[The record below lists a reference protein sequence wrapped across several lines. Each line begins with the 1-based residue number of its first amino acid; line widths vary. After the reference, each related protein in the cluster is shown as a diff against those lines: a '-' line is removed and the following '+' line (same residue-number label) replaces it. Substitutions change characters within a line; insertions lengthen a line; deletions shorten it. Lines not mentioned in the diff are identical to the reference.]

1 MADVESLELL
11 IEGNASGAKKSL
23 DTLID
28 TLKELERV
36 TSGGCGLSAI
46 TKETDKLKNV
56 NIGLSSANRSSS
68 KSFANLATRVAAAG
82 LALKKGASIVSSWI
96 KESSDY
102 TENMNL
108 FTVSMGA
115 NAKTAEEYVKT
126 VGDAMDYA
134 NLVSEAMGI
143 DPSEWMRSQGV
154 LMTLATGFGVAG
166 DRAAL
171 MSKQLTQL
179 GYDISSY
186 YNLPVEEAMQKLK
199 SGFAGELEPL
209 RSLGYDLSQAKLEA
223 IALSLGIDKAVSSMT
238 QAEKAELRYYAIMTQ
253 VKQVQGDMA
262 RTLTDPANQMRVFNA
277 QITMTARSLGN
288 LFIPLLNAVLPY
300 AIAVTKVI
308 RMLADAVASLFN
320 IEIPE
325 VDLSGASNIGNNN
338 ADGFKEANKEVTKM
352 KRTLLGIDELN
363 VLSDTSSAG
372 GSGIGGGSFDFDLP
386 TYDFIGEAAN
396 NRVDEIVNS
405 MKEWLGITGEITNW
419 ADLLDTRLGFILGTV
434 GAIGV
439 AFGTWKIG
447 GTIVTAVGAIKTSI
461 ASVSGW
467 LAATKASVLATT
479 GVSLGAI
486 AGVVAAVAAVVAGL
500 TLVYLKNEDVKKSVD
515 NAVASIGTALVPLFE
530 FMTGT
535 VIPNLKSAWDEL
547 LVILKPLGDWIAM
560 VFTSVWEDMLI
571 PALEWIGSTL
581 VPNLTTTFTNLWNN
595 VLVPLGTFIGSVLSP
610 VISILGDVLT
620 WLWQYVVVPV
630 ADFVG
635 CVFATAWEGIA
646 KIWNE
651 SVIPRINKVI
661 SVFQFLWNHVLK
673 PLVDFLWGV
682 WGPVIKTAFEFIGEH
697 IRTIKEIFSGLI
709 KFVTGIFTRDW
720 DYAWSGVVQLFG
732 GIFAN
737 IANQVKTPFNLAL
750 TYIESFINKIIDGWN
765 GLKKQLNKLSFDIPD
780 WLGGGKFGLDLA
792 MSQKITLPR
801 FADGGYPTTGQMF
814 IANEAGPELVGTIG
828 NRSAVVNND
837 QIVSAVSK
845 GVYQAVVQ
853 AMGQSGNQT
862 VEAKVND
869 KVLFE
874 VVVNRNRQETMR
886 MGYSPLLGGV

>member
-11 IEGNASGAKKSL
+11 ITGDATSAKKSL

-28 TLKELERV
+28 TLKELKQA
-36 TSGGCGLSAI
+36 TAGGCGLSAV
-46 TKETDKLKNV
+46 TGEMGKLKNV

-82 LALKKGASIVSSWI
+82 LALKKGVSIVSSWI

-108 FTVSMGA
+108 FTVSMG
-115 NAKTAEEYVKT
+115 EYA
-126 VGDAMDYA
+126 GSAMKYA
-134 NLVSEAMGI
+134 NTVSEVMGI
-143 DPSEWMRSQGV
+143 DPSEWIRSQGV
-154 LMTLATGFGVAG
+154 FMTLATGFGIAG
-166 DRAAL
+166 DRAAK
-171 MSKQLTQL
+171 MSEQLTQL

-223 IALSLGIDKAVSSMT
+223 TALSLGIDKAVSSMT
-238 QAEKAELRYYAIMTQ
+238 QAEKAELRYYAVMTQ
-253 VKQVQGDMA
+253 VTQVQGDMA
-262 RTLTDPANQMRVFNA
+262 RTLNDPANQLRVFSA
-277 QITMTARSLGN
+277 QLTMAARSLGN

-300 AIAVTKVI
+300 AIAVVKVI

-320 IEIPE
+320 ITIPE
-325 VDLSGASNIGNNN
+325 VDSSGASNIGNNV
-338 ADGFKEANKEVTKM
+338 AEGFEDANKEVTKM

-372 GSGIGGGSFDFDLP
+372 GSDIGGGSFGFDLP

-405 MKEWLGITGEITNW
+405 MKEWLGITGEITSW
-419 ADLLDTRLGFILGTV
+419 SDLLDTRLGSILKTV

-439 AFGTWKIG
+439 AFGAWKIG
-447 GTIVTAVGAIKTSI
+447 GTIVTAVGAIKTAI
-461 ASVSGW
+461 TSVTGA
-467 LAATKASVLATT
+467 LTAAKAGVLATT
-479 GVSLGAI
+479 GVSLGA
-486 AGVVAAVAAVVAGL
+486 VAAVVAGVVALVAGL
-500 TLVYLKNEDVKKSVD
+500 TTVYLTNEDVKKSVD

-530 FMTGT
+530 FTTGT

-547 LVILKPLGDWIAM
+547 LVILQPLGDWIAM
-560 VFTSVWEDMLI
+560 VFTSIWQDMLI
-571 PALEWIGSTL
+571 PALEWLGSTV
-581 VPNLTTTFTNLWNN
+581 VPNLTAYFINLWNN

-620 WLWQYVVVPV
+620 WLWQYVIVPV
-630 ADFVG
+630 ADCVG
-635 CVFATAWEGIA
+635 GVLATAWECIG
-646 KIWNE
+646 KILQE
-651 SVIPRINKVI
+651 TIIPKVNQVI
-661 SVFQFLWNHVLK
+661 SVFQFLWNYVLK
-673 PLVDFLWGV
+673 PLVDFVWGV
-682 WGPVIKTAFEFIGEH
+682 FGPVFKEGFKIIGDYVES
-697 IRTIKEIFSGLI
+697 TKKVFSGLI
-709 KFVTGIFTRDW
+709 KFVTGVFTGDW
-720 DYAWSGVVQLFG
+720 KLAWSGVVELFS
-732 GIFAN
+732 GIFSG
-737 IANQVKTPFNLAL
+737 IATTIKTPFNLVL

-765 GLKKQLNKLSFDIPD
+765 GLKKRINNLSIDIPD
-780 WLGGGKFGLDLA
+780 WLGGGKLGFNLD
-792 MSQKITLPR
+792 MSSKISLPR
-801 FADGGYPTTGQMF
+801 FADGGYPTTGQAF
-814 IANEAGPELVGTIG
+814 IAREAGPELVGTIG

-886 MGYSPLLGGV
+886 TGYSPLLGGV